1 METELKAV
9 ELRELWRR
17 CKEEND
23 ETARELL
30 VVAYSPLVKYVA
42 GRVGSR
48 LPAHVDQGDL
58 ISDGLIGLM
67 GAIDRYDPDRQ
78 VRFRTFALSRIRGSM
93 IDGLRALDW
102 VPRSVRTKA
111 REVERAHVDLEREL
125 QRGPT
130 EEEVAE
136 RLGVSLE
143 EFQATLL
150 RIAHSSILALDDPWG
165 FPESEGGQATL
176 LDTLADTKSADA
188 QQRIDAEELR
198 HRVAAAIV
206 TLPDRERLVIGLYYY
221 KGLALRE
228 IGEVLGVTES
238 RASQLHTKAVIGLRA
253 ALGPAA

>member
-1 METELKAV
+1 METEFKAV

-17 CKEEND
+17 CKEEDD

-67 GAIDRYDPDRQ
+67 GAIDRYDLDRQ
-78 VRFRTFALSRIRGSM
+78 VRFRTFAFSRIRGSM

-165 FPESEGGQATL
+165 FPESDGG
-176 LDTLADTKSADA
+176 
-188 QQRIDAEELR
+188 R
-198 HRVAAAIV
+198 
-206 TLPDRERLVIGLYYY
+206 
-221 KGLALRE
+221 
-228 IGEVLGVTES
+228 
-238 RASQLHTKAVIGLRA
+238 
-253 ALGPAA
+253 